1 MKAETQKLMSKAARA
16 IDAAE
21 DLLDRG
27 DLDFAASRAYYAM
40 FYVASA
46 LLSERGLQAR
56 KHGGV
61 HALFGQAFALTG
73 VLDRKYHRWL
83 LDAFDKRI
91 QGDYGVDI
99 VLTPED
105 TRLMIEQA
113 RDFLRAGATYLASS
127 A

>member
-1 MKAETQKLMSKAARA
+1 MKAETLKLLRKAARA

-21 DLLDRG
+21 DLLNRG

-56 KHGGV
+56 KHGGA

-73 VLDRKYHRWL
+73 ILDRKFHRWL

-91 QGDYGVDI
+91 QGDYGVDV

-105 TRLMIEQA
+105 VRLMIEQA
-113 RDFLRAGATYLASS
+113 REFLQAGSSYLGS
-127 A
+127 